1 MAPFARAAGGA
12 LTDGGVVALGAS
24 RSAALTFDR
33 ELVVSWLT
41 VATPAA
47 SRAPSNG
54 GPPPRP
60 GGVPPRDG
68 EAEGA
73 SVMRVIGPA

>member
-1 MAPFARAAGGA
+1 MVDRRDAGR
-12 LTDGGVVALGAS
+12 LAS
-24 RSAALTFDR
+24 AQQRRS
-33 ELVVSWLT
+33 
-41 VATPAA
+41 
-47 SRAPSNG
+47 
-54 GPPPRP
+54 PPRP